1 MRTELLSA
9 YAPEA
14 AFPCHTEET
23 VFAADVPLHTHQDF
37 TEITFVRG
45 GSALCRDGAGECLV
59 RRGDVLTAAEGS
71 AHAFLQVRDLKA
83 FTVRFRLEAMI
94 PGEADIRQAPGFGAL
109 FLPHKKNPAPRR
121 PLRPDSTAW
130 LALEDG
136 MDAVLAEI
144 RQQRPGW
151 KTCLRGWLQ
160 MTLLQLCRLS
170 AGQSGALPGGGA
182 ARALAYLEDHYTE
195 EIPLAELARVAGVS
209 PRHLD
214 RVFAQAFHFTPRAYI
229 ARLRMA
235 RARALLRTDRP
246 ITEIAFDCGYAD
258 SNYFSQV
265 FRRHTGMSPQQYR
278 RETMK

>member
-1 MRTELLSA
+1 MFLVPNIDDDFVVPSHSEVNYNACASKNRLLKI
-9 YAPEA
+9 
-14 AFPCHTEET
+14 
-23 VFAADVPLHTHQDF
+23 D
-37 TEITFVRG
+37 
-45 GSALCRDGAGECLV
+45 
-59 RRGDVLTAAEGS
+59 
-71 AHAFLQVRDLKA
+71 HAW
-83 FTVRFRLEAMI
+83 
-94 PGEADIRQAPGFGAL
+94 
-109 FLPHKKNPAPRR
+109 H
-121 PLRPDSTAW
+121 
-130 LALEDG
+130 
-136 MDAVLAEI
+136 
-144 RQQRPGW
+144 
-151 KTCLRGWLQ
+151 
-160 MTLLQLCRLS
+160 
-170 AGQSGALPGGGA
+170 
-182 ARALAYLEDHYTE
+182 ALAYLEDHYTE

>member
-1 MRTELLSA
+1 
-9 YAPEA
+9 
-14 AFPCHTEET
+14 
-23 VFAADVPLHTHQDF
+23 
-37 TEITFVRG
+37 
-45 GSALCRDGAGECLV
+45 
-59 RRGDVLTAAEGS
+59 
-71 AHAFLQVRDLKA
+71 
-83 FTVRFRLEAMI
+83 
-94 PGEADIRQAPGFGAL
+94 
-109 FLPHKKNPAPRR
+109 
-121 PLRPDSTAW
+121 
-130 LALEDG
+130 

-170 AGQSGALPGGGA
+170 VGQSGALPGGGA
-182 ARALAYLEDHYTE
+182 ARALADLEDHYTE

-214 RVFAQAFHFTPRAYI
+214 RVFTQAFHFTPRAYI